1 MSELIEQKLR
11 EQLVYYGRSLFMR
24 GFSSGGSGN
33 ISVKLAEDRFWSRR
47 PIPVLAS

>member
-33 ISVKLAEDRFWSRR
+33 ISVKLAEDRFLVTPTNSC
-47 PIPVLAS
+47 LGE